1 MAFGVFPVEVC
12 RGEQRP
18 IVRVRI
24 VAHRDGFDRFLRRE
38 HLTQLA
44 LVSEA
49 DVKLEVP
56 VRGAQRVFEM
66 VQNLLNGEVKTCA
79 IIGSERHSH
88 LPRAIHF
95 FMMWQP

>member
-1 MAFGVFPVEVC
+1 MVFGVFPVEVC
-12 RGEQRP
+12 RGKQRP

-24 VAHRDGFDRFLRRE
+24 VAHRDDFGRFIRRE

-49 DVKLEVP
+49 DVKLEV
-56 VRGAQRVFEM
+56 RGAQRVFEM
-66 VQNLLNGEVKTCA
+66 VRNLLNGEVKKCA

-88 LPRAIHF
+88 SPRAINF
-95 FMMWQP
+95 FMMW